1 MLFVCFRLFGV
12 PIVALLTIASA
23 LGQST
28 RSAKIIKLKGYA
40 DKYSV
45 SLDYDSAIVSLSL
58 SDVRAHLGKL
68 KAKKSFSSIEFQ
80 KYFTETLGAISADK
94 DYTFKNT
101 DIFSSAGIIEQ
112 YTFRAIVSKG
122 EAKVLNKRTQQFANK
137 IKRIYYRHTIAG
149 ERHEGYEF
157 AFMDGTVFLID
168 RISI

>member
-1 MLFVCFRLFGV
+1 MLFICFRLFGA
-12 PIVALLTIASA
+12 PLIAMLTIVSAS
-23 LGQST
+23 GQST
-28 RSAKIIKLKGYA
+28 RSAKIIKLSGYT

-45 SLDYDSAIVSLSL
+45 SFDYDSAIVSLGL
-58 SDVRAHLGKL
+58 SDVREHLAKL

-80 KYFTETLGAISADK
+80 KYFTETLNAINTDK

-112 YTFRAIVSKG
+112 YTLRAIVSKG
-122 EAKVLNKRTQQFANK
+122 KAKVLNKRTQQFVTR
-137 IKRIYYRHTIAG
+137 IKRTYYRHTTAG

-157 AFMDGTVFLID
+157 AFMDETIFLID